1 MESRANYAL
10 VGLFTLAVL
19 AALFGFVYWFNSG
32 AGSRTREVRVI
43 FSGTVTGLGR
53 GSSVLFNGLRIGEV
67 TTIQLQPDDPRRIYA
82 VIKVDDSTPLKV
94 DTRARIEAQGLA
106 GVVAVQLLG
115 GDPASPPLVAQPGQS
130 LPVIIAERSE
140 FQDSLETVRTISK
153 RADDVLGSVESLVK
167 DNAGPIS
174 NTVKNVERFS
184 AALGDNA
191 DGVGKLMASFGQIA
205 ETISPLTAKLGTLSD
220 ELSEVVR
227 SIDQA
232 KITNTLDNIEK
243 FTASLGNSG
252 DDVAKTAREAAALTQ
267 KLNTAIDSTQLSNTL
282 NNIDRFV
289 AVLGN
294 SGEQVQNAIRDV
306 AAVSDR
312 VNRALDGQKLAST
325 LDNIEK
331 FSAALGGSS
340 AEAGRAVNNVA
351 SITDK
356 LNRAA
361 DQVEGVL
368 KAAEAFLNSAAG
380 EEGKGTFAEIAK
392 AAQSIRVLADNLDA
406 RTAQIT
412 AGINRF
418 TGPGLRDI
426 ESLASDGKRTLNEVS
441 RTLRSLER
449 NPQQLIFGGKPSL
462 PQYGGSR

>member
-32 AGSRTREVRVI
+32 GAGRKMDVRII

-53 GSSVLFNGLRIGEV
+53 GSSVLFNGLRVGEV

-82 VIKVDDSTPLKV
+82 VVSVDGTTPLKV

-115 GDPASPPLVAQPGQS
+115 GEPGAAELKPEPGQQ
-130 LPVIIAERSE
+130 LPTIVAERSE
-140 FQDSLETVRTISK
+140 FQDILETVRTISK
-153 RADDVLGSVESLVK
+153 RADEVLGSVESLVK

-174 NTVKNVERFS
+174 NTVRNVERFS
-184 AALGDNA
+184 AALGENS
-191 DGVGKLMASFGQIA
+191 DGVGKLMASLGQVG
-205 ETISPLTAKLGTLSD
+205 ETISPLTQKLGTLSED
-220 ELSEVVR
+220 LSQVIKA
-227 SIDQA
+227 IDQQ

-243 FTASLGNSG
+243 FTASLNSSSG
-252 DDVAKTAREAAALTQ
+252 DVAKTVREASAFAE
-267 KLNTAIDSTQLSNTL
+267 KLNQAVDPAQLTNTL

-294 SGEQVQNAIRDV
+294 SGEQVGNALRDV
-306 AAVSDR
+306 ASLADR
-312 VNRALDGQKLAST
+312 LNRSVDDRKVAST

-340 AEAGRAVNNVA
+340 AEVGKAVTNVA
-351 SITDK
+351 SITEK

-368 KAAEAFLNSAAG
+368 KAAQGFLNTAAG
-380 EEGKGTFAEIAK
+380 DEGRSTLTEIGDAAK
-392 AAQSIRVLADNLDA
+392 SIRALADNLDQ
-406 RTAQIT
+406 RTASIT

-418 TGPGLRDI
+418 TGPGLRDL
-426 ESLASDGKRTLNEVS
+426 ESLAADGKRTLTDLN
-441 RTLRSLER
+441 RTIRGIER
-449 NPQQLIFGGKPSL
+449 NPQQFIFGGKPPL
-462 PQYGGSR
+462 PQYNGSR